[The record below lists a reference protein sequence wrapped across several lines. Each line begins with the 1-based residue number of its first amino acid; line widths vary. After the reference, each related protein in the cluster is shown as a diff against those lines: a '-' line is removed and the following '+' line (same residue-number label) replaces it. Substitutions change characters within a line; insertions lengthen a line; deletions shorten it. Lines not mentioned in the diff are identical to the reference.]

1 VCSRALFAISDFG
14 FAGCCYV
21 RQSRL
26 PAKHPELFLKQ
37 EAKEEG
43 TRPCRLQELF
53 ALHSLQMAD
62 RAAIEAPFTL
72 ASLPKPFDSTVGTTF
87 AAPVFGLRGQ
97 KWRKRPEI
105 VASVDGDSITIYNVT
120 TALHTGLRPGIVLTR
135 ISRCVIR
142 AW

>member
-1 VCSRALFAISDFG
+1 
-14 FAGCCYV
+14 
-21 RQSRL
+21 
-26 PAKHPELFLKQ
+26 
-37 EAKEEG
+37 
-43 TRPCRLQELF
+43 
-53 ALHSLQMAD
+53 MAD

-72 ASLPKPFDSTVGTTF
+72 ASLPKPFDSTVGTIF

-120 TALHTGLRPGIVLTR
+120 TALHTGSRPGTVLTH

>member
-1 VCSRALFAISDFG
+1 
-14 FAGCCYV
+14 
-21 RQSRL
+21 
-26 PAKHPELFLKQ
+26 
-37 EAKEEG
+37 
-43 TRPCRLQELF
+43 
-53 ALHSLQMAD
+53 MAD

-105 VASVDGDSITIYNVT
+105 VASVDGDSITIYNVN
-120 TALHTGLRPGIVLTR
+120 TALHAGYRPGIVLTHS
-135 ISRCVIR
+135 SRCVTR